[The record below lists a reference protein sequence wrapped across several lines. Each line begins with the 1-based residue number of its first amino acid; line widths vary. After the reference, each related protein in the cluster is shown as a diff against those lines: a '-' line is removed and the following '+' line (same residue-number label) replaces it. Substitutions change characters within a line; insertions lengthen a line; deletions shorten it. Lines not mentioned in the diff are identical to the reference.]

1 MKKFIAYYRVS
12 RKSQGESGL
21 GIAAQKATV
30 ASYVKAQGGELL
42 DEYTEIETGTNKR
55 ERVIIHQAIQSAKK
69 NNATL
74 LIAKID
80 RLARNVSFVSSLMET
95 GIDFIACDMPSA
107 NPFTI
112 HIFAALAEQ
121 EAKLISS
128 ITKAALAEI
137 KATGRTLGTPSNLN
151 KIARQKGADKNRMIA
166 RESKSNI
173 QAYEISNQCRAAG
186 MTFKQTA
193 DYLNKLNYT
202 TRFGNTFRPSTV
214 KQLLDRMKIA
224 AD

>member
-30 ASYVKAQGGELL
+30 ALFVKAQGGELL

-55 ERVIIHQAIQSAKK
+55 ERVIIHQAIQSARK
-69 NNATL
+69 NSATL

-80 RLARNVSFVSSLMET
+80 RLARNVSFVSSLMDC
-95 GIDFIACDMPSA
+95 GVDFIACDMPSA

-121 EAKLISS
+121 EAKMISAR
-128 ITKAALAEI
+128 TKAALAEI
-137 KATGRTLGTPSNLN
+137 KASGRTLGTPSNLTE
-151 KIARQKGADKNRMIA
+151 IARLKGAHKNRMIA
-166 RESKSNI
+166 RENKNNI
-173 QAYEISNQCRAAG
+173 QAYEISAQCRASG

-193 DYLNKLNYT
+193 EYLNKLNYT
-202 TRFGNTFRPSTV
+202 TRLGNTFRPSTV
-214 KQLLDRMKIA
+214 KQLLDRMSNLIE
-224 AD
+224 

>member
-128 ITKAALAEI
+128 RTKAALAQV
-137 KATGRTLGTPSNLN
+137 KANGGVLGTPSNLTLESR
-151 KIARQKGADKNRMIA
+151 KKGALKNKELALHDKRNRQA
-166 RESKSNI
+166 RAVAE
-173 QAYEISNQCRAAG
+173 QCRNSE
-186 MTFKQTA
+186 MTLSSIA
-193 DYLNKLNYT
+193 NHLNSLGYT
-202 TRFGNTFRPSTV
+202 TRFNNPFSATAVFR
-214 KQLLDRMKIA
+214 LLRG
-224 AD
+224 

>member
-30 ASYVKAQGGELL
+30 NSYVKAQGGELL
-42 DEYTEIETGTNKR
+42 DEYTEVETGTNKR

-69 NNATL
+69 QNATL

-112 HIFAALAEQ
+112 HIFSALAEQ

-128 ITKAALAEI
+128 RTKAALAEI
-137 KATGRTLGTPSNLN
+137 KANGGALGNPANLTLD
-151 KIARQKGADKNRMIA
+151 ARKKGAQKNKELAQADKRNR
-166 RESKSNI
+166 
-173 QAYEISNQCRAAG
+173 QAKAVAKQCRNNK
-186 MTFKQTA
+186 MTLVAIANHLNSLGYTSRFNNQFSATA
-193 DYLNKLNYT
+193 VL
-202 TRFGNTFRPSTV
+202 R
-214 KQLLDRMKIA
+214 LLQQ
-224 AD
+224 